1 MDSLND
7 RLIYVLAE
15 WDNWDIFAVINKG
28 IGEVNAMSVAIMRE
42 ASAKSC
48 DIDIDVLQAKLNVLQ
63 PGDTTTIPVTLY
75 DDGDTWRVYVQISLV
90 IEY

>member
-1 MDSLND
+1 MSDIND

-15 WDNWDIFAVINKG
+15 WDNWDIFAVVNKG
-28 IGEVNAMSVAIMRE
+28 IGEINAISVATMRE

-48 DIDIDVLQAKLNVLQ
+48 DIDTEILQDKLDNLS
-63 PGDTTTIPVTLY
+63 PGDTTTIPVDLY
-75 DDGDTWRVYVQISLV
+75 DDGDTWRVYIQISLV